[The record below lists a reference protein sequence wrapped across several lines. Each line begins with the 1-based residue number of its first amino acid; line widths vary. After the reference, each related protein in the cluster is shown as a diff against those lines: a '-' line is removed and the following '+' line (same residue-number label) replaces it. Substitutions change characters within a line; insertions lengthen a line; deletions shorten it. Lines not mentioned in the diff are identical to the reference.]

1 MIRDLLHRYI
11 GFSIQPFNDLTPAK
25 PLSHKRNSK
34 DFDQLKP
41 RAALS
46 LHDEA
51 TKNFWPHDRARV
63 ERERLGADDDQR
75 RGRDVPVS
83 DLFQVV

>member
-1 MIRDLLHRYI
+1 VIRDPLHRYI
-11 GFSIQPFNDLTPAK
+11 GFSIQPCNDLTPAK

-34 DFDQLKP
+34 DFDRLKP

-46 LHDEA
+46 SHDEA
-51 TKNFWPHDRARV
+51 TKDSWPHDRVRV
-63 ERERLGADDDQR
+63 ERERVGAIDDQR
-75 RGRDVPVS
+75 CGRDVSVS